1 MPKASVVKTFLTAK
15 AFMDRKALNTEIVR
29 LAHAGKTP
37 KEIVD
42 DLGAPKS
49 TVYDVLKRLKD
60 RGTVE
65 HKSGGGRPV
74 SQLTK
79 ANLTKIRAKVR
90 RTPNKSI
97 RKMSK
102 ELKMGDGTLRRG
114 LKTLGIKSRAKTKRF
129 LLTDRL
135 KASRLERARKI
146 MAVLKKKKPVLLF
159 TDEKYF
165 TVDPVSNS
173 RHDRYLSSLRVE
185 DVPDSVRFVTQTKHP
200 TQVMMFGLVASDGKK
215 MPPVFLPSGLRMN
228 SKEYLSHV
236 LVPHVLPWITANYDD
251 PRDPVFVQDGA
262 PCHTAK
268 ITQKWLDENL
278 NFWSKEMWPP
288 SSPDLN
294 PLDFSIWA
302 KVQSDACKDSH
313 PNKEALIKSVTKA
326 WSNMSEDYIRKT
338 CAKFRPRVE
347 AVIECEGGY
356 INVN

>member
-1 MPKASVVKTFLTAK
+1 
-15 AFMDRKALNTEIVR
+15 MDRKELNKEIVR
-29 LAHAGKTP
+29 LAHAGKTA
-37 KEIVD
+37 KDIVSK
-42 DLGAPKS
+42 LGAPKS

-60 RGTVE
+60 RGSVE
-65 HKSGGGRPV
+65 RKPGGGRPV

-79 ANLTKIRAKVR
+79 ANMAKIRAKVR

-97 RKMSK
+97 RKMAR
-102 ELKMGDGTLRRG
+102 ELKMADGTLRNG
-114 LKTLGIKSRAKTKRF
+114 LKTLGIKSRAKSKRF
-129 LLTDRL
+129 LLTEKLR
-135 KASRLERARKI
+135 ASRLERAKKVLG
-146 MAVLKKKKPVLLF
+146 VLKKKKPVLMF

-173 RHDRYLSSLRVE
+173 RHDRFLSPLKVQ
-185 DVPDSVRFVTQTKHP
+185 DVPDHVKFVTQTKHP
-200 TQVMMFGLVASDGKK
+200 AQVMMFGLVASDGKK

-228 SKEYLSHV
+228 AKEYISHV
-236 LVPHVLPWITANYDD
+236 LEPHVLPWISANYDN

-268 ITQKWLDENL
+268 ITQKWLDEHL
-278 NFWSKEMWPP
+278 NYWPKDMWPP

-313 PNKEALIKSVTKA
+313 PNTAALIKSVTKA
-326 WSNMSEDYIRKT
+326 WSNMSEEYIRNT